1 MTICEKV
8 YVFSSIFD
16 SHSLTIFQKDLM
28 KNMQFCQ
35 LSKIDLPIVKD
46 LGILV
51 LVLVTRSRSLHVLP
65 LANSGLGQSS
75 IQVFHRE
82 PQTLKKTYL

>member
-1 MTICEKV
+1 
-8 YVFSSIFD
+8 
-16 SHSLTIFQKDLM
+16 M

-82 PQTLKKTYL
+82 PQTLKKNLPLVGIEPRTLITSDSKYNT